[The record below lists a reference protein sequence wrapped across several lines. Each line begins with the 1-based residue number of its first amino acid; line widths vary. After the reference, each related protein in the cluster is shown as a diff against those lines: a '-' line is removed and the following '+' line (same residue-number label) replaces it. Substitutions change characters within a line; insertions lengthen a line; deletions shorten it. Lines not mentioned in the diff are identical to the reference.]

1 MTTETTTET
10 KLQGYAVLDIAEL
23 RAMLAIAERK
33 SWENYGCLQWHS
45 TVIVRFALFDDPVYQ
60 SGEGE
65 QQVDGRSITVQRKGL
80 DAEAKYYRER
90 MS

>member
-1 MTTETTTET
+1 MTTTTET
-10 KLQGYAVLDIAEL
+10 KTQGYAVLDIAEL

-33 SWENYGCLQWHS
+33 SHDNYGCVQWHS
-45 TVIVRFALFDDPVYQ
+45 TVTLRFDLLTDYQ

-65 QQVDGRSITVQRKGL
+65 HQVDGRSITVQRKSL
-80 DAEAKYYRER
+80 DTEARYYRER